1 MKENQLKAI
10 ENQIYNEEKKRKLR
24 KTVKKKGKKKKKPR
38 ENIWRDKIKKP
49 RTTKK

>member
-24 KTVKKKGKKKKKPR
+24 KPVKKKGKKRKDAKKTDGGIK
-38 ENIWRDKIKKP
+38 EKKP
-49 RTTKK
+49 RTTK